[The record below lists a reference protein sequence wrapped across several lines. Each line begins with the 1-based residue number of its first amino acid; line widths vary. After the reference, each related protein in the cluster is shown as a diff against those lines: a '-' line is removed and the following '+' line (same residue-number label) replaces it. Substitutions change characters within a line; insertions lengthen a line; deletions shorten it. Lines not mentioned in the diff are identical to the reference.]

1 MIFNEAFR
9 DLLPDA
15 LMRSGV
21 IVIVAVFLHGAIQLT
36 MIEDKYMIQALP
48 PQAAN
53 QALTI

>member
-1 MIFNEAFR
+1 MMIIKCTYR

-21 IVIVAVFLHGAIQLT
+21 IVIVAVFLYDATQLVMIQ
-36 MIEDKYMIQALP
+36 DKHMIQALP

-53 QALTI
+53 